1 MNYYRKNQF
10 LTVERYS
17 NFKPSRKIELKKC
30 YMFSHG
36 DFTYLDPMAH
46 EKNDSSI
53 TEKIH
58 DSVDANL
65 YNEKVFCESYHVFQD
80 VDVDGVT
87 DNREWAYVRAGI
99 VKDNNATLTLS
110 KTVVDEE
117 DLADLFTEL
126 GEMNEVSK
134 LQYDDRNYID
144 EDTIIV
150 FKPQASAYIAHEI
163 LGHSLEEDYYNKF
176 IKNIGGYNTGINRR
190 KDFVFK
196 EFNNYKGF
204 NLRKIDDVGQR
215 VQDEKIIIENGC
227 IKNVITSKEI
237 NDSDGEM
244 LPRVRGTLLT
254 GKGSISDDY
263 ANCIKVHSIS
273 GGYVDFQNNKVNL
286 TLELSERINHEEK
299 LRMPRVTIQID
310 LDNIFDGLIAIGD
323 DVSVYQNYS
332 VKGDQIIDVFT
343 GAPTMIMKGFQL
355 SK

>member
-36 DFTYLDPMAH
+36 DFTYLDPTVH
-46 EKNDSSI
+46 EREESAI
-53 TEKIH
+53 TEKLH
-58 DSVDANL
+58 DSVDSNL
-65 YNEKVFCESYHVFQD
+65 YNEKVFCDSYHVFQD
-80 VDVDGVT
+80 VDVNGIT

-117 DLADLFTEL
+117 DLNDLFTEL

-134 LQYDDRNYID
+134 LEYDDRNYID
-144 EDTIIV
+144 ENTIFV

-163 LGHSLEEDYYNKF
+163 IGHSLEEDYYNRF
-176 IKNIGGYNTGINRR
+176 IKGIGGYNLGKNKG
-190 KDFVFK
+190 KDIVFK
-196 EFNNYKGF
+196 EFNNYRGF
-204 NLRKIDDVGQR
+204 NLRKIDDVGQE
-215 VQDEKIIIENGC
+215 VQDEKIIIENGRV
-227 IKNVITSKEI
+227 KNVITSKEI

-254 GKGSISDDY
+254 GKDSISEDY
-263 ANCIKVHSIS
+263 ASCVKVHSIS
-273 GGYVDFQNNKVNL
+273 GGFVDFTNNKVNL
-286 TLELSERINHEEK
+286 TLELSERINDDTK

-310 LDNIFDGLIAIGD
+310 LENVFDSLIAVGD